1 MLPPPTP
8 FPSCSCC
15 ISPWPEMERVKEEG
29 LEDDAEEV
37 PVALPLLMPAPVM
50 AERMSPLEL
59 LPREPVEAKEMEEEV
74 RLLLL
79 PGGRPGPRT
88 CGTHLMPREVHI
100 WQGLRRLQRFCVCFC
115 VCVCV
120 CECVSVCDE
129 ERRETLG
136 HICVG
141 LLYVR
146 TIPIHTHRKVQSPY
160 IYIYI

>member
-15 ISPWPEMERVKEEG
+15 ISPWPEIERVKDEG
-29 LEDDAEEV
+29 FEDDAEEV
-37 PVALPLLMPAPVM
+37 PALPLLIPAPVM

-100 WQGLRRLQRFCVCFC
+100 WQGLRRLQRFCVFGGWIGYFAC

-120 CECVSVCDE
+120 CECVREE
-129 ERRETLG
+129 EREKRDGL
-136 HICVG
+136 ICM
-141 LLYVR
+141 
-146 TIPIHTHRKVQSPY
+146 
-160 IYIYI
+160 